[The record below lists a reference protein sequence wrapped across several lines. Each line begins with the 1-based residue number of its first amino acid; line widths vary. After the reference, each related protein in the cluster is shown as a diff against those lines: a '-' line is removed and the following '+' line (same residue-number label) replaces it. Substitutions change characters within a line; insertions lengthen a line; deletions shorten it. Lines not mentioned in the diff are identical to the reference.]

1 MFKKTETV
9 VTTVCTRC
17 SCNSTHIPYSTEKH
31 KPIEELL
38 AYLRSKGYD
47 VNIYSHA
54 GKSFVSKE
62 PYVSVSVRDTIS
74 KRESK
79 YHTADTVAEAF
90 TLAWEEVIN
99 TIWDLDVIDKV
110 VKEFLR

>member
-9 VTTVCTRC
+9 VTTV
-17 SCNSTHIPYSTEKH
+17 
-31 KPIEELL
+31 
-38 AYLRSKGYD
+38 
-47 VNIYSHA
+47 
-54 GKSFVSKE
+54 
-62 PYVSVSVRDTIS
+62 
-74 KRESK
+74 
-79 YHTADTVAEAF
+79 DTVAEAF